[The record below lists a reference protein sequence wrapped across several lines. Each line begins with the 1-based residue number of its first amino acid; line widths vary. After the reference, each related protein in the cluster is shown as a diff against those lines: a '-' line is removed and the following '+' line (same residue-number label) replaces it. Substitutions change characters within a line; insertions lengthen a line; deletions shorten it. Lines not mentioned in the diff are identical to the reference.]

1 MADERIPGEYSH
13 CSDRNLCAI
22 DWEVLKDSEGWKK
35 RSGGDETSSGWLKKK
50 KKQTEEKLN
59 PSKISK
65 FTVDNINFELSAL
78 QAEMNN

>member
-1 MADERIPGEYSH
+1 MNASQENTAIAQIEIYVLSTGR
-13 CSDRNLCAI
+13 CSRTQRAGKR
-22 DWEVLKDSEGWKK
+22 EVEEMKHHLDGL
-35 RSGGDETSSGWLKKK
+35 RK
-50 KKQTEEKLN
+50 KKQTKEKQN

>member
-1 MADERIPGEYSH
+1 MNASQENTAIAQIEIYVLSTGR
-13 CSDRNLCAI
+13 CSRTQRAGKR
-22 DWEVLKDSEGWKK
+22 EVEEMKHHLDCL
-35 RSGGDETSSGWLKKK
+35 RK

>member
-1 MADERIPGEYSH
+1 MNASQENTAIAQIEIYVLSTGR
-13 CSDRNLCAI
+13 CSRTQRAGKR
-22 DWEVLKDSEGWKK
+22 EVEEMKHHLDG
-35 RSGGDETSSGWLKKK
+35 LKKK